1 MQTKEHRSTLTKNR
15 RDLRIISERIVN
27 ARSGSTSP
35 MERTKGQAEV
45 ELGVLVSLEDWS
57 ELVGLASKA
66 LKELGVAL

>member
-27 ARSGSTSP
+27 ARSSSTAP
-35 MERTKGQAEV
+35 MARAKGGAEV

-57 ELVGLASKA
+57 ELVGLASRA
-66 LKELGVAL
+66 LKELGVSL